1 MSSHQTKNRAAVV
14 LLAVALGLAGV
25 RGAAAAGVNVLG
37 QSLGAGSGGVGQCSS
52 QGIDVSYGVGYAE
65 KVGGFAVTSVT
76 LSGISAACIGRHVAV
91 ALTGSDGRPMASV
104 STQVAGAETTLNVP
118 ETSTVA
124 AEQLGGVSV
133 VITD

>member
-52 QGIDVSYGVGYAE
+52 QGIDVNYGVGYAE

-76 LSGISAACIGRHVAV
+76 LSGISGACIGRHVAV
-91 ALTGSDGRPMASV
+91 ALTGSDGKPMASV
-104 STQVAGAETTLNVP
+104 STQVTGAETTMNVP

-124 AEQLGGVSV
+124 AEQLGGVSI

>member
-1 MSSHQTKNRAAVV
+1 MSSHQTKNRTAVV

-52 QGIDVSYGVGYAE
+52 QGIDVNYGVGYAE

-104 STQVAGAETTLNVP
+104 STQVTGAETTLNVP

-124 AEQLGGVSV
+124 AEKLGGVSV

>member
-52 QGIDVSYGVGYAE
+52 QGIDVNYGVGYAE

-104 STQVAGAETTLNVP
+104 STQVTGAETTLNVP

>member
-37 QSLGAGSGGVGQCSS
+37 QSLGAGSGGVGQCTS
-52 QGIDVSYGVGYAE
+52 QGIDVGYGVGYAQ

-76 LSGISAACIGRHVAV
+76 LTGISAECIGRHVSV
-91 ALTGSDGRPMASV
+91 AFTGSDGKPLASV
-104 STQVAGAETTLNVP
+104 SSQVTGAETSMNVP
-118 ETSTVA
+118 ETATVA
-124 AEQLGGVSV
+124 AEQLGAVSV

>member
-37 QSLGAGSGGVGQCSS
+37 QSLGAGSGGVGQCTS
-52 QGIDVSYGVGYAE
+52 QGIDVNYGVGYAE

-91 ALTGSDGRPMASV
+91 ALTGSDGKPLASV
-104 STQVAGAETTLNVP
+104 STQVTGAETTMNVP

>member
-1 MSSHQTKNRAAVV
+1 MSSHQIKNRSAVV
-14 LLAVALGLAGV
+14 LLAVVLGLAGV

-52 QGIDVSYGVGYAE
+52 QGIDVGYGVGYSE

-76 LSGISAACIGRHVAV
+76 LTGISAECVGRHVAV
-91 ALTGSDGRPMASV
+91 ALAGSDGKPMASV
-104 STQVAGAETTLNVP
+104 KGQVSGADTTITVPVSTPV
-118 ETSTVA
+118 S

>member
-52 QGIDVSYGVGYAE
+52 QGIDVNYGVGYAE

-76 LSGISAACIGRHVAV
+76 LTGISVECIGRHVAV
-91 ALTGSDGRPMASV
+91 AFTDSDGKSMASV
-104 STQVAGAETTLNVP
+104 STQVTGAETSLIVP
-118 ETSTVA
+118 ESSTVA
-124 AEQLGGVSV
+124 AEQLDGVSV

>member
-37 QSLGAGSGGVGQCSS
+37 QSLGAGSGGVGQCTS
-52 QGIDVSYGVGYAE
+52 QGIDVNYGVGYVE

-76 LSGISAACIGRHVAV
+76 LSGISTACIGRHVAV
-91 ALTGSDGRPMASV
+91 ALTGSDGTPMASV
-104 STQVAGAETTLNVP
+104 STQVTGAETTLNVA

-124 AEQLGGVSV
+124 AEQLDSVSV